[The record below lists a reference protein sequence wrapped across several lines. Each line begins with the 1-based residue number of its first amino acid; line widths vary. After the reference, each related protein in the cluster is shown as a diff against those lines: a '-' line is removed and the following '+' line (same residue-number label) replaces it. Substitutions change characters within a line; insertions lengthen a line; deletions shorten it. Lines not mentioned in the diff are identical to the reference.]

1 MYDQYNKQQEYE
13 VWINFITAAE
23 RQTTFSLIKRSYDV
37 YTPSTGLLQ
46 QLHWSQI
53 EEKLAEFNIKTLTNK
68 NKRNKQALFSF
79 KKEIYSLTNHKSI
92 LKHFSKNCQVKT
104 HPSLISEELQCR

>member
-68 NKRNKQALFSF
+68 NKGTNKPCFL
-79 KKEIYSLTNHKSI
+79 
-92 LKHFSKNCQVKT
+92 LKRKFIH
-104 HPSLISEELQCR
+104 